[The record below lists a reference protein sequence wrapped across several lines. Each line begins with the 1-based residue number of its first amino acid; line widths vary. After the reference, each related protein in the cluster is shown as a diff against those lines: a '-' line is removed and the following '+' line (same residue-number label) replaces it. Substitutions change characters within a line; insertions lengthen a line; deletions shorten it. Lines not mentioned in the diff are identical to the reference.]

1 MPEKELTLRIGRR
14 EFTRQG
20 VIAILS
26 AATITITNC
35 GGGDSSPAP
44 TPSPPPGGGG
54 GGGGGDVAG
63 AISGNHGHTAV
74 VTAAQITAANS
85 VTLDIRGT
93 ADHPH
98 SVALSAAEVGMI
110 GSGQRVSAASTNDD
124 GHAHTVTF
132 N

>member
-1 MPEKELTLRIGRR
+1 MPDKELTLRIGRR

-26 AATITITNC
+26 AATITIVDC
-35 GGGDSSPAP
+35 GGGDSNPAPAP
-44 TPSPPPGGGG
+44 TPNP

-63 AISGNHGHTAV
+63 AISANHGHTAT
-74 VTAAQITAANS
+74 VTRVQITAGNE
-85 VTLDIRGT
+85 VNLDIHGT

-98 SVALSAAEVGMI
+98 TVALSAAQVGQI
-110 GSGQRVSAASTNDD
+110 GAGQRVEQTSTTDASHSHN
-124 GHAHTVTF
+124 VTF